1 MQIYILFV
9 NFTTDITN
17 ILQHII
23 SYTMKT
29 LDILRIR
36 KEKKVTQKALA
47 DMLNINQSFLSNI
60 ENGRSPLPHDKMIKI
75 IETLGITNPD
85 EYMKEV
91 ADTNNVKNVQRT
103 ILGSNTFTNMSTTQS
118 SAEISDL
125 IEGLRNQIIEQNK
138 LIDYMKEK
146 LDKSDNRIAKLEERN
161 DELNQ
166 KNGLIFHELKQA
178 NEEIWKLRNLLV
190 KHNIEY

>member
-1 MQIYILFV
+1 
-9 NFTTDITN
+9 
-17 ILQHII
+17 
-23 SYTMKT
+23 
-29 LDILRIR
+29 
-36 KEKKVTQKALA
+36 
-47 DMLNINQSFLSNI
+47 
-60 ENGRSPLPHDKMIKI
+60 
-75 IETLGITNPD
+75 
-85 EYMKEV
+85 
-91 ADTNNVKNVQRT
+91 
-103 ILGSNTFTNMSTTQS
+103 MSTTQS